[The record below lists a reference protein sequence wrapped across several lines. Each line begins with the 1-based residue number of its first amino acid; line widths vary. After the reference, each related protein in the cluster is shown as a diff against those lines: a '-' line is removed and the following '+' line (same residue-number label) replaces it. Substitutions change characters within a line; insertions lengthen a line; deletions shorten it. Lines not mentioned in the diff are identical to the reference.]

1 MTTHYEFLGELLGLR
16 EQAFNVVED
25 LNLHNDWKQQE
36 LFATLAEDLDDFDE
50 ELAEVICR
58 VCDLI
63 KAENQL

>member
-1 MTTHYEFLGELLGLR
+1 MRGHYEFLGELLGLR
-16 EQAFNVVED
+16 EQVFNVVED

-50 ELAEVICR
+50 ELVEVICR